1 MFFLWVGGVWAGGWV
16 KPRSAARILTAFKG
30 LSTPPRGLEGGG
42 GVGGTQGLFQGHL
55 GVIPPKFL
63 NYNYEG

>member
-1 MFFLWVGGVWAGGWV
+1 MSFSVVGGVGAGGRV

-30 LSTPPRGLEGGG
+30 LSTPPRGLWGVG
-42 GVGGTQGLFQGHL
+42 GVGGTQGLFRGHL
-55 GVIPPKFL
+55 GVIPPKFG